1 MEYAIIE
8 DVNPQTFSETRDN
21 PMRETPLSKLGESR
35 VLRAFMPIINA
46 HNEQVAA
53 TARQAGRIEPLEVG
67 PGDDCAV
74 LAEPAPGQRTVVT
87 TDTLVEDQDFMNLW
101 PGGIAQTSE
110 AGEFNLEPAR
120 SSGYDVGRKAATQ
133 NLADVAAM
141 GARPA
146 SLFISLS
153 LPGSTP
159 YGWIDGFAHGIVDG
173 INACGA
179 AECVIGGGDI
189 GDSTEMSVTVT
200 ALGYTDRAVL
210 RSGARP
216 GDTIALAGRTAWS
229 DAGLR
234 LLLNPLSLPATAL
247 LRAIAAGQDAE
258 AVLGAV
264 AQAWAQ
270 RQAEG
275 TGALPTGVLPEGLIE
290 LARTL
295 TPEDAAHMIAVCE
308 RAVASQHHPV
318 SPIPAGEVARQHQAS
333 SMLDL
338 SDGLVKD
345 AGRVAAA
352 SGVQMRLD
360 RAAVDAFAKS
370 LLPLAR
376 LLLAIGERN
385 EAGESPASLARTFV
399 LVGGEDHGLL
409 ATFPGD
415 VPEEFV
421 PLGTCVADAPE
432 RGLSAELYGSERR
445 HDTVTGA
452 AVVMDGRSLDGM
464 GWEHYGASA

>member
-1 MEYAIIE
+1 
-8 DVNPQTFSETRDN
+8 
-21 PMRETPLSKLGESR
+21 MRETPLSKLGESR

-74 LAEPAPGQRTVVT
+74 LAAPAPGQRTVVT

-101 PGGIAQTSE
+101 PGGIARAGE
-110 AGEFNLEPAR
+110 AGEFILEPAR

-179 AECVIGGGDI
+179 TECVIGGGDI

-247 LRAIAAGQDAE
+247 LRAIAAGQEVE
-258 AVLGAV
+258 AALGVV

-270 RQAEG
+270 KQSEKSGEDSA
-275 TGALPTGVLPEGLIE
+275 ALPEGLIE
-290 LARTL
+290 LVRTL
-295 TPEDAAHMIAVCE
+295 TSEDAAQMLAVCE
-308 RAVASQHHPV
+308 RAVDSQHHPV

-360 RAAVDAFAKS
+360 RAAVDVFAEP

-409 ATFPGD
+409 ATFPGE

-432 RGLSAELYGSERR
+432 RGLSAELYGAERR
-445 HDTVTGA
+445 HNAVTGA

>member
-1 MEYAIIE
+1 
-8 DVNPQTFSETRDN
+8 
-21 PMRETPLSKLGESR
+21 MRETPLSKLGESR
-35 VLRAFMPIINA
+35 VLRAFMPVINA

-53 TARQAGRIEPLEVG
+53 TARQAGHFEPLDVG

-74 LAEPAPGQRTVVT
+74 LAAPAPGQRTVVT

-101 PGGIAQTSE
+101 PGGIARVGE
-110 AGEFNLEPAR
+110 AGEFILEPAR

-141 GARPA
+141 GARPV

-173 INACGA
+173 INVCGA
-179 AECVIGGGDI
+179 TGCVIGGGDI

-200 ALGYTDRAVL
+200 ALGYTNRAVL

-234 LLLNPLSLPATAL
+234 LLLNRLSLPATAL
-247 LRAIAAGQDAE
+247 LRAIAAGQEVEAALDA
-258 AVLGAV
+258 VG
-264 AQAWAQ
+264 QAWAQ
-270 RQAEG
+270 KQIEKQGEG
-275 TGALPTGVLPEGLIE
+275 SAVALPEGLIE
-290 LARTL
+290 LVRTL

-318 SPIPAGEVARQHQAS
+318 SLIPAGEVARQHQAS

-360 RAAVDAFAKS
+360 RAVVDAFAEP

-409 ATFPGD
+409 ATFPGE

-432 RGLSAELYGSERR
+432 RGLSAELYGAERR
-445 HDTVTGA
+445 HNAVTGA

>member
-1 MEYAIIE
+1 
-8 DVNPQTFSETRDN
+8 
-21 PMRETPLSKLGESR
+21 MRETPLSKLGESR

-53 TARQAGRIEPLEVG
+53 TARQAGHFEPLDVG

-74 LAEPAPGQRTVVT
+74 LAAPAPGQRTVVT
-87 TDTLVEDQDFMNLW
+87 TDTLVENQDFMNLW
-101 PGGIAQTSE
+101 PGGIARAGE
-110 AGEFNLEPAR
+110 AGEFILEPAR

-141 GARPA
+141 GARPV

-173 INACGA
+173 INVCGA
-179 AECVIGGGDI
+179 TGCVIGGGDI

-200 ALGYTDRAVL
+200 ALGYTNRAVL

-234 LLLNPLSLPATAL
+234 LLLNRLSLPATAL
-247 LRAIAAGQDAE
+247 LRAIAAGQEVEAALDA
-258 AVLGAV
+258 VG
-264 AQAWAQ
+264 QAWAQ
-270 RQAEG
+270 KQIEKQGEG
-275 TGALPTGVLPEGLIE
+275 SAVALPEGLIE
-290 LARTL
+290 LVRTL

-318 SPIPAGEVARQHQAS
+318 SLIPAGEVARQHQAS

-360 RAAVDAFAKS
+360 RAVVDAFAEP

-409 ATFPGD
+409 ATFPGE

-432 RGLSAELYGSERR
+432 RGLSAELYGAERR
-445 HDTVTGA
+445 HNAVTGA

>member
-1 MEYAIIE
+1 
-8 DVNPQTFSETRDN
+8 
-21 PMRETPLSKLGESR
+21 MRETPLSKLGESR

-53 TARQAGRIEPLEVG
+53 AARQAGRSEPLEVG

-74 LAEPAPGQRTVVT
+74 LAAPAPGQRTVVT

-101 PGGIAQTSE
+101 PGGIARAGE
-110 AGEFNLEPAR
+110 AGELILEPAR

-159 YGWIDGFAHGIVDG
+159 YGWIDDFAHGIVDG

-179 AECVIGGGDI
+179 TECVIGGGDI

-247 LRAIAAGQDAE
+247 LRAIATGQEAE
-258 AVLGAV
+258 AVLGTV
-264 AQAWAQ
+264 SRAWAQ
-270 RQAEG
+270 QQPEG
-275 TGALPTGVLPEGLIE
+275 AGALPEGLIE

-308 RAVASQHHPV
+308 RAVESQHHPV
-318 SPIPAGEVARQHQAS
+318 SPIPAGEVARQHKAS

-360 RAAVDAFAKS
+360 RAAVDAFAEP

-409 ATFPGD
+409 ATFPGE

-432 RGLSAELYGSERR
+432 RGLSAELYGAERR
-445 HDTVTGA
+445 HNAVTGA

>member
-1 MEYAIIE
+1 
-8 DVNPQTFSETRDN
+8 
-21 PMRETPLSKLGESR
+21 MRETPLSKLGESR

-53 TARQAGRIEPLEVG
+53 AARQAGRSEPLEVG

-101 PGGIAQTSE
+101 PGGIARAGE
-110 AGEFNLEPAR
+110 DGEFNLEPAR

-179 AECVIGGGDI
+179 TECVIGGGDI

-247 LRAIAAGQDAE
+247 LRAIAAGQEVE
-258 AVLGAV
+258 AALGAV
-264 AQAWAQ
+264 AQAWEKK
-270 RQAEG
+270 QAEG
-275 TGALPTGVLPEGLIE
+275 SSALPEGLIE

-308 RAVASQHHPV
+308 RAVESQHHPV
-318 SPIPAGEVARQHQAS
+318 SPIPAGDVARQHQAS

-360 RAAVDAFAKS
+360 RAAVDAFAEP

-409 ATFPGD
+409 ATFPGE

-432 RGLSAELYGSERR
+432 RGLSAELYGAERR
-445 HDTVTGA
+445 HNAVTGA

>member
-1 MEYAIIE
+1 
-8 DVNPQTFSETRDN
+8 
-21 PMRETPLSKLGESR
+21 MRETPLSKLGESR
-35 VLRAFMPIINA
+35 VLRAFMPIINV

-53 TARQAGRIEPLEVG
+53 TARQAGHIEPLDVG

-74 LAEPAPGQRTVVT
+74 LAAPAPGQRTVVT

-101 PGGIAQTSE
+101 PGGIAQVTE
-110 AGEFNLEPAR
+110 AGELILEPAR

-179 AECVIGGGDI
+179 TECVIGGGDI

-247 LRAIAAGQDAE
+247 LRAIASGQDTDSA
-258 AVLGAV
+258 LDAV

-270 RQAEG
+270 KQAEKSG
-275 TGALPTGVLPEGLIE
+275 EGSVALPEGLVE

-295 TPEDAAHMIAVCE
+295 TPEDAVHMLAVCE
-308 RAVASQHHPV
+308 RAVDSQHHPV
-318 SPIPAGEVARQHQAS
+318 SPIPAGEVARQHKAS

-360 RAAVDAFAKS
+360 RAAVDAFAEP

-385 EAGESPASLARTFV
+385 EAGESPASLARIFV

-409 ATFPGD
+409 ATFPGE

-432 RGLSAELYGSERR
+432 RGLSAELYGAERR
-445 HDTVTGA
+445 HNAVAGA

>member
-1 MEYAIIE
+1 
-8 DVNPQTFSETRDN
+8 
-21 PMRETPLSKLGESR
+21 MRETPLSKLGESR

-53 TARQAGRIEPLEVG
+53 AARQAGHIEPLDVG

-74 LAEPAPGQRTVVT
+74 LAAPAPGQRTVVT

-101 PGGIAQTSE
+101 PGGIARMGE
-110 AGEFNLEPAR
+110 GGEFILEPAR

-179 AECVIGGGDI
+179 TECVIGGGDI

-247 LRAIAAGQDAE
+247 LRAIAAGHDAE
-258 AVLGAV
+258 EALGAV
-264 AQAWAQ
+264 SRAWAQ
-270 RQAEG
+270 KQPEG
-275 TGALPTGVLPEGLIE
+275 AGALPEGLIE

-295 TPEDAAHMIAVCE
+295 TPEEAAHMIEVCE
-308 RAVASQHHPV
+308 RAVDSQHHPV

-360 RAAVDAFAKS
+360 RAAVDAFAEP

-409 ATFPGD
+409 ATFPGE

-421 PLGTCVADAPE
+421 PLGACVADAPE
-432 RGLSAELYGSERR
+432 RGLSAELYGAERR
-445 HDTVTGA
+445 HNAVTGA

-464 GWEHYGASA
+464 GWEHYGASE

>member
-1 MEYAIIE
+1 
-8 DVNPQTFSETRDN
+8 
-21 PMRETPLSKLGESR
+21 MRETPLSKLGESR

-53 TARQAGRIEPLEVG
+53 TARQAGHIEPLDVG

-74 LAEPAPGQRTVVT
+74 LAAPAPGQRTVVT

-101 PGGIAQTSE
+101 PGGIARTDERAGE
-110 AGEFNLEPAR
+110 AGEFILEPAR

-179 AECVIGGGDI
+179 TECVIGGGDI

-200 ALGYTDRAVL
+200 ALGYTARAVL

-234 LLLNPLSLPATAL
+234 VLLNPLSLPATAV

-258 AVLGAV
+258 EALDAVSR
-264 AQAWAQ
+264 AWA
-270 RQAEG
+270 RQQPEDA
-275 TGALPTGVLPEGLIE
+275 GALPEGLVE

-308 RAVASQHHPV
+308 RAVDSQHHPV
-318 SPIPAGEVARQHQAS
+318 SPIPAGEVAHQHKAS

-360 RAAVDAFAKS
+360 RAAVDAFAEP

-409 ATFPGD
+409 ATFPGE

-432 RGLSAELYGSERR
+432 RGLSAELYGAERR
-445 HDTVTGA
+445 HNAVTGA

>member
-1 MEYAIIE
+1 
-8 DVNPQTFSETRDN
+8 
-21 PMRETPLSKLGESR
+21 MRETPLSKLGESR

-53 TARQAGRIEPLEVG
+53 AARQAGRSEPLEVG

-74 LAEPAPGQRTVVT
+74 LAAPGQRTVVT

-101 PGGIAQTSE
+101 PGGIARAGE
-110 AGEFNLEPAR
+110 AGELILEPAR

-159 YGWIDGFAHGIVDG
+159 YGWIDDFAHGIVDG

-179 AECVIGGGDI
+179 TECVIGGGDI

-247 LRAIAAGQDAE
+247 LRAIAAGQEVEAALDA
-258 AVLGAV
+258 VG
-264 AQAWAQ
+264 QAWEKKHVEK
-270 RQAEG
+270 QAEG
-275 TGALPTGVLPEGLIE
+275 SSDLPEGLIE
-290 LARTL
+290 LVRTL
-295 TPEDAAHMIAVCE
+295 TPEDAAQMLAVCE
-308 RAVASQHHPV
+308 RAVESQHHPV

-360 RAAVDAFAKS
+360 RAAVDAFAEP

-409 ATFPGD
+409 ATFPGE

-432 RGLSAELYGSERR
+432 RGLSAELYGAERR
-445 HDTVTGA
+445 HNAVTGA

>member
-1 MEYAIIE
+1 
-8 DVNPQTFSETRDN
+8 
-21 PMRETPLSKLGESR
+21 MRETPLSQLGESR

-46 HNEQVAA
+46 HNEKVAA
-53 TARQAGRIEPLEVG
+53 AARQAGRIEPLEVG

-101 PGGIAQTSE
+101 PGGIAR
-110 AGEFNLEPAR
+110 AGEDGELILEPAC

-141 GARPA
+141 GARPV

-179 AECVIGGGDI
+179 TECVIGGGDI

-247 LRAIAAGQDAE
+247 LRAIAAGQEVE
-258 AVLGAV
+258 AALGVV

-270 RQAEG
+270 KQSEKSGEDSA
-275 TGALPTGVLPEGLIE
+275 ALPEGLIE
-290 LARTL
+290 LVRTL
-295 TPEDAAHMIAVCE
+295 TSEDAAHMIAVCE
-308 RAVASQHHPV
+308 RAVDSQHHPV
-318 SPIPAGEVARQHQAS
+318 SPVPAGEVARQHQAS

-360 RAAVDAFAKS
+360 RAAVDAFAEP

-409 ATFPGD
+409 ATFPGE

-432 RGLSAELYGSERR
+432 RGLSAELYGAERR
-445 HDTVTGA
+445 HNAVTGA

>member
-1 MEYAIIE
+1 
-8 DVNPQTFSETRDN
+8 
-21 PMRETPLSKLGESR
+21 MRETPLSKLGESR

-53 TARQAGRIEPLEVG
+53 TARQAGHFEPLDVG

-74 LAEPAPGQRTVVT
+74 LAAPAPGQRTVVT

-101 PGGIAQTSE
+101 PGGIARAGE
-110 AGEFNLEPAR
+110 DGEFNLEPAR

-173 INACGA
+173 INVCGA
-179 AECVIGGGDI
+179 TGCVIGGGDI

-200 ALGYTDRAVL
+200 ALGYTNRAVL

-234 LLLNPLSLPATAL
+234 LLLNRLSLPATAL
-247 LRAIAAGQDAE
+247 LRAIAAGQEVEAALDA
-258 AVLGAV
+258 VG
-264 AQAWAQ
+264 QAWAQ
-270 RQAEG
+270 KQIEKQGEG
-275 TGALPTGVLPEGLIE
+275 SAVALPEGLIE
-290 LARTL
+290 LVRTL

-318 SPIPAGEVARQHQAS
+318 SLIPAGEVARQHQAS

-345 AGRVAAA
+345 AGRLAAA

-360 RAAVDAFAKS
+360 RAVVDAFAEP

-409 ATFPGD
+409 ATFPGE

-432 RGLSAELYGSERR
+432 RGLSAELYGAERR
-445 HDTVTGA
+445 HNAVTGA

>member
-1 MEYAIIE
+1 
-8 DVNPQTFSETRDN
+8 
-21 PMRETPLSKLGESR
+21 MRETPLSKLGESR

-53 TARQAGRIEPLEVG
+53 AARQAGRSEPLEVG

-74 LAEPAPGQRTVVT
+74 LAAPAPGQRTVVT

-101 PGGIAQTSE
+101 PGGIARAGE
-110 AGEFNLEPAR
+110 AGELILEPAR

-159 YGWIDGFAHGIVDG
+159 YGWIDDFAHGIVDG

-179 AECVIGGGDI
+179 TECVIGGGDI

-247 LRAIAAGQDAE
+247 LRAIATGQEAE
-258 AVLGAV
+258 AVLGTV
-264 AQAWAQ
+264 SRAWAQ
-270 RQAEG
+270 QQPEG
-275 TGALPTGVLPEGLIE
+275 AGALPEGLIE

-295 TPEDAAHMIAVCE
+295 SPEEAAHMIAVCE
-308 RAVASQHHPV
+308 RAVDSQHHPV
-318 SPIPAGEVARQHQAS
+318 SPIPAGEVARQHRAS

-360 RAAVDAFAKS
+360 RAAVDAFAEP

-376 LLLAIGERN
+376 LLLAIGERT

-409 ATFPGD
+409 ATFPGE

-432 RGLSAELYGSERR
+432 RGLSAELYGAERR

>member
-1 MEYAIIE
+1 
-8 DVNPQTFSETRDN
+8 
-21 PMRETPLSKLGESR
+21 MRETPLSKLGESR

-53 TARQAGRIEPLEVG
+53 AARQAGRIEPLEVG

-74 LAEPAPGQRTVVT
+74 LAAPGQRTVVT

-101 PGGIAQTSE
+101 PGGIAR
-110 AGEFNLEPAR
+110 AGEDGELILEPAR

-141 GARPA
+141 GARPV

-179 AECVIGGGDI
+179 TECVIGGGDI

-247 LRAIAAGQDAE
+247 LRAITAGQSVE
-258 AVLGAV
+258 AALGTV

-275 TGALPTGVLPEGLIE
+275 SGALPTGALPEGLIE

-308 RAVASQHHPV
+308 RAVESQHHPV
-318 SPIPAGEVARQHQAS
+318 SPIPAGEVARQHKAS

-360 RAAVDAFAKS
+360 RAAVDAFAEP

-409 ATFPGD
+409 ATFPGE

-432 RGLSAELYGSERR
+432 RGLSAELYGAERR
-445 HDTVTGA
+445 HNAVTGA
-452 AVVMDGRSLDGM
+452 AVVMDGRSLDSM

>member
-1 MEYAIIE
+1 
-8 DVNPQTFSETRDN
+8 
-21 PMRETPLSKLGESR
+21 MRETPLSKLGESR

-53 TARQAGRIEPLEVG
+53 TARQAGHFEPLDVG

-74 LAEPAPGQRTVVT
+74 LAAPAPGQRTVVT
-87 TDTLVEDQDFMNLW
+87 TDTLVENQDFMNLW
-101 PGGIAQTSE
+101 PGGIARVGE
-110 AGEFNLEPAR
+110 AGEFILEPAR

-141 GARPA
+141 GARPV

-173 INACGA
+173 INVCGA
-179 AECVIGGGDI
+179 TGCVIGGGDI

-200 ALGYTDRAVL
+200 ALGYTNRAVL

-234 LLLNPLSLPATAL
+234 LLLNRLSLPATAL
-247 LRAIAAGQDAE
+247 LRAIAAGQEVEAALDA
-258 AVLGAV
+258 VG
-264 AQAWAQ
+264 QAWAQ
-270 RQAEG
+270 KQIEKQGEG
-275 TGALPTGVLPEGLIE
+275 SAVALPEGLIE
-290 LARTL
+290 LVRTL

-308 RAVASQHHPV
+308 RAVDSQHHPV
-318 SPIPAGEVARQHQAS
+318 SPIPAGEVARQHKAS

-360 RAAVDAFAKS
+360 RAAVDAFAEP

-385 EAGESPASLARTFV
+385 EAGESPASLARAFV

-409 ATFPGD
+409 ATFPSE

-421 PLGTCVADAPE
+421 PLGTCVADVPE
-432 RGLSAELYGSERR
+432 RGLSAELYGAERR

>member
-1 MEYAIIE
+1 
-8 DVNPQTFSETRDN
+8 
-21 PMRETPLSKLGESR
+21 MRETPLSKLGESR

-53 TARQAGRIEPLEVG
+53 AARQAGHIEPLDVG

-74 LAEPAPGQRTVVT
+74 LAAPAPGQRTVVT

-101 PGGIAQTSE
+101 PGGIARIGE
-110 AGEFNLEPAR
+110 GGEFILEPAR

-179 AECVIGGGDI
+179 TECVIGGGDI

-247 LRAIAAGQDAE
+247 LRAIAAGQDVEAALE
-258 AVLGAV
+258 AVSRV
-264 AQAWAQ
+264 WAQ
-270 RQAEG
+270 KQAEG
-275 TGALPTGVLPEGLIE
+275 TADLPEGLIE
-290 LARTL
+290 FARTL
-295 TPEDAAHMIAVCE
+295 TPEDAAHMVAVCE
-308 RAVASQHHPV
+308 RAVDSQHHPV
-318 SPIPAGEVARQHQAS
+318 SPIPAGEVARQHRAS

-360 RAAVDAFAKS
+360 RAAVDAFAEP

-409 ATFPGD
+409 ATFPGE

-432 RGLSAELYGSERR
+432 RGLSAELYGAERR
-445 HDTVTGA
+445 HNAVTGA

>member
-1 MEYAIIE
+1 
-8 DVNPQTFSETRDN
+8 
-21 PMRETPLSKLGESR
+21 MRETPLSKLGESR

-53 TARQAGRIEPLEVG
+53 TARQAGHFEPLDVG

-74 LAEPAPGQRTVVT
+74 LAAPAPGQRTVVT
-87 TDTLVEDQDFMNLW
+87 TDTLVENQDFMNLW
-101 PGGIAQTSE
+101 PGGIARVGE
-110 AGEFNLEPAR
+110 AGEFILEPAR

-141 GARPA
+141 GARPV

-173 INACGA
+173 INVCGA
-179 AECVIGGGDI
+179 TGCVIGGGDI

-200 ALGYTDRAVL
+200 ALGYTNRAVL

-234 LLLNPLSLPATAL
+234 LLLNRLSLPATAL
-247 LRAIAAGQDAE
+247 LRAIAAGQEVEAALDA
-258 AVLGAV
+258 VG
-264 AQAWAQ
+264 QAWAQ
-270 RQAEG
+270 KQIEKQGEG
-275 TGALPTGVLPEGLIE
+275 SAVALPEGLIE
-290 LARTL
+290 LVRTL

-318 SPIPAGEVARQHQAS
+318 SLIPAGEVARQHQAS

-360 RAAVDAFAKS
+360 RAVVDAFAEP

-409 ATFPGD
+409 ATFPGE

-432 RGLSAELYGSERR
+432 RGLSAELYGAERR
-445 HDTVTGA
+445 HNAVTGA

-464 GWEHYGASA
+464 GWEH

>member
-1 MEYAIIE
+1 
-8 DVNPQTFSETRDN
+8 
-21 PMRETPLSKLGESR
+21 MRETPLSKLGESR

-53 TARQAGRIEPLEVG
+53 TARQAGHFEPLDVG

-74 LAEPAPGQRTVVT
+74 LAAPAPGQRTVVT
-87 TDTLVEDQDFMNLW
+87 TDTLVENQDFMNLW
-101 PGGIAQTSE
+101 PGGIARVGE
-110 AGEFNLEPAR
+110 AGEFILEPAR

-173 INACGA
+173 INVCGA
-179 AECVIGGGDI
+179 TGCVIGGGDI

-200 ALGYTDRAVL
+200 ALGYTNRAVL

-234 LLLNPLSLPATAL
+234 LLLNRLSLPATAL
-247 LRAIAAGQDAE
+247 LRAIAAGQEVEAALDA
-258 AVLGAV
+258 VG
-264 AQAWAQ
+264 QAWAQ
-270 RQAEG
+270 KQIEKQGEG
-275 TGALPTGVLPEGLIE
+275 SAVALPEGLIE
-290 LARTL
+290 LVRTL

-318 SPIPAGEVARQHQAS
+318 SLIPAGEVARQHQAS

-345 AGRVAAA
+345 AGRLAAA

-360 RAAVDAFAKS
+360 RAVVDAFAEP

-409 ATFPGD
+409 ATFPGE

-432 RGLSAELYGSERR
+432 RGLSAELYGAERR
-445 HDTVTGA
+445 HNAVTGA

>member
-1 MEYAIIE
+1 
-8 DVNPQTFSETRDN
+8 
-21 PMRETPLSKLGESR
+21 MRETPLSKLGESR

-53 TARQAGRIEPLEVG
+53 TARQAGHIEPLDVG

-74 LAEPAPGQRTVVT
+74 LAAPAPGQRTVVT

-101 PGGIAQTSE
+101 PGGIARTGE
-110 AGEFNLEPAR
+110 AGEFILEPAR

-179 AECVIGGGDI
+179 TECVIGGGDI
-189 GDSTEMSVTVT
+189 GDSAEMSVTVT

-247 LRAIAAGQDAE
+247 LRAIATGQDAE
-258 AVLGAV
+258 AALGAV
-264 AQAWAQ
+264 AKAWEKK
-270 RQAEG
+270 QAEG
-275 TGALPTGVLPEGLIE
+275 SAPLPEGLIE
-290 LARTL
+290 LARAL

-308 RAVASQHHPV
+308 RAVESQHHPV
-318 SPIPAGEVARQHQAS
+318 SPIPAGEVARQHKAS

-360 RAAVDAFAKS
+360 RAAVDAFAEP

-409 ATFPGD
+409 ATFPGE

-432 RGLSAELYGSERR
+432 RGLSAELYGAERR
-445 HDTVTGA
+445 HNAVTGA

>member
-1 MEYAIIE
+1 
-8 DVNPQTFSETRDN
+8 
-21 PMRETPLSKLGESR
+21 MRETPLSKLGESR

-179 AECVIGGGDI
+179 TECVIGGGDI

-200 ALGYTDRAVL
+200 ALGDTDRAVL

-258 AVLGAV
+258 VALNAV

-270 RQAEG
+270 QQPEG
-275 TGALPTGVLPEGLIE
+275 TGALPEGLIE

-295 TPEDAAHMIAVCE
+295 TPEYAAQMLAVCE
-308 RAVASQHHPV
+308 RAVDSQHHPV

-352 SGVQMRLD
+352 SGIQMRLD
-360 RAAVDAFAKS
+360 RAAVDAFAEP

-409 ATFPGD
+409 ATFPGE

-432 RGLSAELYGSERR
+432 RGLSAELYGAERR
-445 HDTVTGA
+445 HNAVTGA

>member
-1 MEYAIIE
+1 M
-8 DVNPQTFSETRDN
+8 
-21 PMRETPLSKLGESR
+21 
-35 VLRAFMPIINA
+35 
-46 HNEQVAA
+46 
-53 TARQAGRIEPLEVG
+53 
-67 PGDDCAV
+67 
-74 LAEPAPGQRTVVT
+74 
-87 TDTLVEDQDFMNLW
+87 
-101 PGGIAQTSE
+101 
-110 AGEFNLEPAR
+110 
-120 SSGYDVGRKAATQ
+120 GRKAATQ

-141 GARPA
+141 GARPV

-173 INACGA
+173 INVCGA
-179 AECVIGGGDI
+179 TGCVIGGGDI

-200 ALGYTDRAVL
+200 ALGYTNRAVL

-234 LLLNPLSLPATAL
+234 LLLNRLSLPATAL
-247 LRAIAAGQDAE
+247 LRAIAAGQEVEAALDA
-258 AVLGAV
+258 VG
-264 AQAWAQ
+264 QAWAQ
-270 RQAEG
+270 KQIEKQGEG
-275 TGALPTGVLPEGLIE
+275 SAVALPEGLIE
-290 LARTL
+290 LVRTL

-318 SPIPAGEVARQHQAS
+318 SLIPAGEVARQHQAS

-360 RAAVDAFAKS
+360 RAVVDAFAEP

-409 ATFPGD
+409 ATFPGE

-432 RGLSAELYGSERR
+432 RGLSAELYGAERR
-445 HDTVTGA
+445 HNAVTGA

>member
-1 MEYAIIE
+1 
-8 DVNPQTFSETRDN
+8 
-21 PMRETPLSKLGESR
+21 MRETPLSKLGESR

-53 TARQAGRIEPLEVG
+53 AARQAGRIEPLEVG

-74 LAEPAPGQRTVVT
+74 LAAPGQRTVVT

-101 PGGIAQTSE
+101 PGGIARAGE
-110 AGEFNLEPAR
+110 DGEFNLEPAR

-159 YGWIDGFAHGIVDG
+159 YGWIDDFAHGIVDG

-179 AECVIGGGDI
+179 TECVIGGGDI

-247 LRAIAAGQDAE
+247 LRAIAAGQEVE
-258 AVLGAV
+258 AALGAV
-264 AQAWAQ
+264 AQAWEKK
-270 RQAEG
+270 QAEG
-275 TGALPTGVLPEGLIE
+275 SSALPEGLIE
-290 LARTL
+290 LVRTL

-308 RAVASQHHPV
+308 RAVESQHHPV
-318 SPIPAGEVARQHQAS
+318 SPIPAGDVARQHQAS

-360 RAAVDAFAKS
+360 RAAVDAFAEP

-409 ATFPGD
+409 ATFPGE

-432 RGLSAELYGSERR
+432 RGLSAELYGAERR
-445 HDTVTGA
+445 HNAVTGA

>member
-1 MEYAIIE
+1 
-8 DVNPQTFSETRDN
+8 
-21 PMRETPLSKLGESR
+21 MRETPLSKLGESR

-46 HNEQVAA
+46 HNEQVAVA
-53 TARQAGRIEPLEVG
+53 ARQAGHIEPLEVG

-74 LAEPAPGQRTVVT
+74 LAAPAPGQRTVVT

-101 PGGIAQTSE
+101 PGGIAQVAE
-110 AGEFNLEPAR
+110 GGEFILEPAR

-179 AECVIGGGDI
+179 TECVIGGGDI

-247 LRAIAAGQDAE
+247 LRAIAAGQEVE
-258 AVLGAV
+258 AALGAV

-270 RQAEG
+270 WQAEG
-275 TGALPTGVLPEGLIE
+275 TGALPAGVLPEGLIE

-295 TPEDAAHMIAVCE
+295 TPEDAAQMLAVCE
-308 RAVASQHHPV
+308 RAVDSQHHPV

-360 RAAVDAFAKS
+360 RAAVDAFAEP

-409 ATFPGD
+409 ATFPGE

-432 RGLSAELYGSERR
+432 RGLSAELYGVERR
-445 HDTVTGA
+445 HNAVTGA

-464 GWEHYGASA
+464 GWEHYGVSA

>member
-1 MEYAIIE
+1 
-8 DVNPQTFSETRDN
+8 
-21 PMRETPLSKLGESR
+21 MRETPLSKLGESR

-53 TARQAGRIEPLEVG
+53 VARQAGHIEPLEVG

-179 AECVIGGGDI
+179 TECVIGGGDI
-189 GDSTEMSVTVT
+189 GDSTKMSVTVT

-295 TPEDAAHMIAVCE
+295 NPEDAAQMLAVCE
-308 RAVASQHHPV
+308 CAVDSQHHPV
-318 SPIPAGEVARQHQAS
+318 SPIPAGEVARQHKAS

-360 RAAVDAFAKS
+360 RAAVDAFAEP

-376 LLLAIGERN
+376 LLLVIGERN
-385 EAGESPASLARTFV
+385 EVGESPASLARTFV

-432 RGLSAELYGSERR
+432 RGLSADLYGSERR
-445 HDTVTGA
+445 HDTVTRA

>member
-1 MEYAIIE
+1 
-8 DVNPQTFSETRDN
+8 
-21 PMRETPLSKLGESR
+21 MRETPLSKLGESR

-53 TARQAGRIEPLEVG
+53 TARQAGHIEPLDVG

-74 LAEPAPGQRTVVT
+74 LAAPAPGQRTVVT

-101 PGGIAQTSE
+101 PGGIARAGE
-110 AGEFNLEPAR
+110 AGEFILEPAR

-179 AECVIGGGDI
+179 TECVIGGGDI

-234 LLLNPLSLPATAL
+234 LLLNPLSLPATAV
-247 LRAIAAGQDAE
+247 LRAVAAGHDAE
-258 AVLGAV
+258 AALDAV
-264 AQAWAQ
+264 SRAWAQ
-270 RQAEG
+270 QQPEG
-275 TGALPTGVLPEGLIE
+275 TGTLPAGTLPAGALPEGLIE

-295 TPEDAAHMIAVCE
+295 TPEDAAQMLAVCE
-308 RAVASQHHPV
+308 RAVDSQHHPV
-318 SPIPAGEVARQHQAS
+318 SPIPAGEVAHQHKAS

-360 RAAVDAFAKS
+360 RAAVDAFAEP

-409 ATFPGD
+409 ATFPGE

-432 RGLSAELYGSERR
+432 RGLSAELYGAERR
-445 HDTVTGA
+445 HNAVTGA
-452 AVVMDGRSLDGM
+452 AVVMDGCSLDGM

>member
-1 MEYAIIE
+1 
-8 DVNPQTFSETRDN
+8 
-21 PMRETPLSKLGESR
+21 MRETPLSKLGESR

-46 HNEQVAA
+46 HNEQAAA
-53 TARQAGRIEPLEVG
+53 TAHQAGHIEPLDVG

-74 LAEPAPGQRTVVT
+74 LAAPAPGQRTVVT

-101 PGGIAQTSE
+101 PGGIAR
-110 AGEFNLEPAR
+110 AGEDGEFILEPAR

-179 AECVIGGGDI
+179 TECVIGGGDI

-247 LRAIAAGQDAE
+247 LRAIAAGQDVEAALE
-258 AVLGAV
+258 AVSW
-264 AQAWAQ
+264 AWAQ
-270 RQAEG
+270 QQPEG
-275 TGALPTGVLPEGLIE
+275 AGALPEGLIE
-290 LARTL
+290 LAHTL

-308 RAVASQHHPV
+308 RAVESQHHPV
-318 SPIPAGEVARQHQAS
+318 SPIPAGEVARQYQAS

-360 RAAVDAFAKS
+360 RAAVAAFAEP

-385 EAGESPASLARTFV
+385 EAGESSASLARTFV

-409 ATFPGD
+409 ATFPGE

-432 RGLSAELYGSERR
+432 RGLSAELYGTERR
-445 HDTVTGA
+445 HNAVTGA

>member
-1 MEYAIIE
+1 
-8 DVNPQTFSETRDN
+8 
-21 PMRETPLSKLGESR
+21 MRETPLSKLGESR

-53 TARQAGRIEPLEVG
+53 TARQAGHFEPLDVG

-74 LAEPAPGQRTVVT
+74 LAAPAPGQRTVVT
-87 TDTLVEDQDFMNLW
+87 TDTLVENQDFMNLW
-101 PGGIAQTSE
+101 PGGIARVGE
-110 AGEFNLEPAR
+110 AGEFILEPAR

-141 GARPA
+141 GARPV

-173 INACGA
+173 INVCGA
-179 AECVIGGGDI
+179 TGCVIGGGDI

-200 ALGYTDRAVL
+200 ALGYTNRAVL

-234 LLLNPLSLPATAL
+234 LLLNRLSLPATAL
-247 LRAIAAGQDAE
+247 LRAIAAGQEVEAALDA
-258 AVLGAV
+258 VG
-264 AQAWAQ
+264 QAWAQ
-270 RQAEG
+270 KQIEKQGEG
-275 TGALPTGVLPEGLIE
+275 SAVALPEGLIE
-290 LARTL
+290 LVRTL

-318 SPIPAGEVARQHQAS
+318 SLIPAGEVARQHQAS

-360 RAAVDAFAKS
+360 RAAVDAFAKP

>member
-1 MEYAIIE
+1 
-8 DVNPQTFSETRDN
+8 
-21 PMRETPLSKLGESR
+21 MRETPLSKLGESR

-53 TARQAGRIEPLEVG
+53 AARQVGHIEPLDVG

-74 LAEPAPGQRTVVT
+74 LAAPAPGQRTVVT

-101 PGGIAQTSE
+101 PGGIARAGE
-110 AGEFNLEPAR
+110 AGEFILEPAR

-179 AECVIGGGDI
+179 TECVIGGGDI

-247 LRAIAAGQDAE
+247 LRAIAAGQDVEVA
-258 AVLGAV
+258 LDAV

-270 RQAEG
+270 KHAEKQG
-275 TGALPTGVLPEGLIE
+275 EGAAALPEGLIE
-290 LARTL
+290 LVRTL
-295 TPEDAAHMIAVCE
+295 TPEDAAQMLAVCE
-308 RAVASQHHPV
+308 RAVDSQHHPV
-318 SPIPAGEVARQHQAS
+318 SPIPAGEVARQHRAS

-360 RAAVDAFAKS
+360 RAAVDSFAEP
-370 LLPLAR
+370 LQPLAR
-376 LLLAIGERN
+376 LLLAIGECN
-385 EAGESPASLARTFV
+385 EVGESPASLARTFV

-409 ATFPGD
+409 ATFPGE

-432 RGLSAELYGSERR
+432 RGLSAELYGVERR
-445 HDTVTGA
+445 HNAVTGA

-464 GWEHYGASA
+464 GWEHYGVSA

>member
-1 MEYAIIE
+1 
-8 DVNPQTFSETRDN
+8 
-21 PMRETPLSKLGESR
+21 MRETPLSKLGESR

-53 TARQAGRIEPLEVG
+53 AARQAGHIEPLDVG

-74 LAEPAPGQRTVVT
+74 LAAPAPGQRTVVT

-101 PGGIAQTSE
+101 PGGIAQVAE
-110 AGEFNLEPAR
+110 GGEFILEPAR

-179 AECVIGGGDI
+179 TECVIGGGDI

-295 TPEDAAHMIAVCE
+295 NPEDAADMLAICE
-308 RAVASQHHPV
+308 RAVDSQHHPV
-318 SPIPAGEVARQHQAS
+318 SPIPAGEVARQHRAS

-360 RAAVDAFAKS
+360 RAAVDAFAEP

>member
-1 MEYAIIE
+1 
-8 DVNPQTFSETRDN
+8 
-21 PMRETPLSKLGESR
+21 MRETPLSKLGESR

-46 HNEQVAA
+46 HNKQVAA
-53 TARQAGRIEPLEVG
+53 AARQAGRIEPLEVG

-101 PGGIAQTSE
+101 PGGIARAGE
-110 AGEFNLEPAR
+110 AGEFILDPAR

-179 AECVIGGGDI
+179 TECVIGGGDI

-247 LRAIAAGQDAE
+247 LRAIAAGQEVE
-258 AVLGAV
+258 AALGAV
-264 AQAWAQ
+264 AQAWEKK
-270 RQAEG
+270 QAEG
-275 TGALPTGVLPEGLIE
+275 SSALPEGLIE

-308 RAVASQHHPV
+308 RAVESQHHPV

-352 SGVQMRLD
+352 SGVQMHLD
-360 RAAVDAFAKS
+360 RAAVDAFAEP
-370 LLPLAR
+370 LLPLAC

-409 ATFPGD
+409 ATFPGE

>member
-1 MEYAIIE
+1 
-8 DVNPQTFSETRDN
+8 
-21 PMRETPLSKLGESR
+21 MRETPLSKLGESR

-53 TARQAGRIEPLEVG
+53 AARQAGHIEPLEVG

-74 LAEPAPGQRTVVT
+74 LAAPGQRTVVT

-101 PGGIAQTSE
+101 PGGIAR
-110 AGEFNLEPAR
+110 AGEDGELILEPAC

-179 AECVIGGGDI
+179 TECVIGGGDI

-210 RSGARP
+210 RSGART
-216 GDTIALAGRTAWS
+216 GDTIALAGCTAWS

-247 LRAIAAGQDAE
+247 LRAIAAGQEVEAALDA
-258 AVLGAV
+258 VG
-264 AQAWAQ
+264 QAWEKKHVEK
-270 RQAEG
+270 QAEG
-275 TGALPTGVLPEGLIE
+275 SAPLPEGLIE

-318 SPIPAGEVARQHQAS
+318 SPIPAGEVARQHKAS

-360 RAAVDAFAKS
+360 RAAVDAFAEP

-409 ATFPGD
+409 ATFPGE
-415 VPEEFV
+415 VPEEFM

-432 RGLSAELYGSERR
+432 RGLSAELYGAERR
-445 HDTVTGA
+445 HNAVTGA
-452 AVVMDGRSLDGM
+452 AVVMGGRSLDGM

>member
-1 MEYAIIE
+1 
-8 DVNPQTFSETRDN
+8 
-21 PMRETPLSKLGESR
+21 MRETPLSKLGESR

-53 TARQAGRIEPLEVG
+53 AARQAGRIEPLEVG

-74 LAEPAPGQRTVVT
+74 LAAPAPGQRTVVT

-101 PGGIAQTSE
+101 PGGIARAGE
-110 AGEFNLEPAR
+110 DGEFNLEPAR

-159 YGWIDGFAHGIVDG
+159 YGWIDDFAHGIVDG

-179 AECVIGGGDI
+179 TECVIGGGDI

-247 LRAIAAGQDAE
+247 LRAIAAGQEVE
-258 AVLGAV
+258 AALGAV
-264 AQAWAQ
+264 AQAWEKK
-270 RQAEG
+270 QAEG
-275 TGALPTGVLPEGLIE
+275 SSALPEGLIE
-290 LARTL
+290 LVRTL

-308 RAVASQHHPV
+308 RAVESQHHPV
-318 SPIPAGEVARQHQAS
+318 SPIPAGDVARQHQAS

-360 RAAVDAFAKS
+360 RAAVDAFAEP

-409 ATFPGD
+409 ATFPGE

-432 RGLSAELYGSERR
+432 RGLSAELYGAERR
-445 HDTVTGA
+445 HNAVTGA

>member
-1 MEYAIIE
+1 
-8 DVNPQTFSETRDN
+8 
-21 PMRETPLSKLGESR
+21 MRETPLSKLGESR

-53 TARQAGRIEPLEVG
+53 TARQAGHLEPLDVG

-74 LAEPAPGQRTVVT
+74 LAAPAPGQRTVVT
-87 TDTLVEDQDFMNLW
+87 TDTLVENQDFMNLW
-101 PGGIAQTSE
+101 PGGIARVGE
-110 AGEFNLEPAR
+110 AGEFILEPAR

-141 GARPA
+141 GARPV

-173 INACGA
+173 INVCGA
-179 AECVIGGGDI
+179 TGCVIGGGDI

-200 ALGYTDRAVL
+200 ALGYTNRAVL

-234 LLLNPLSLPATAL
+234 LLLNRLSLPATAL
-247 LRAIAAGQDAE
+247 LRAIAAGQEVEAALDA
-258 AVLGAV
+258 VG
-264 AQAWAQ
+264 QAWAQ
-270 RQAEG
+270 KQIEKQGEG
-275 TGALPTGVLPEGLIE
+275 SAVALPEGLIE
-290 LARTL
+290 LVRTL

-318 SPIPAGEVARQHQAS
+318 SLIPAGEVARQHQAS

-360 RAAVDAFAKS
+360 RAVVDAFAEP

-409 ATFPGD
+409 ATFPGE

-432 RGLSAELYGSERR
+432 RGLSAELYGAERR
-445 HDTVTGA
+445 HNAVTGA

>member
-1 MEYAIIE
+1 
-8 DVNPQTFSETRDN
+8 
-21 PMRETPLSKLGESR
+21 MRETPLSKLGESR

-46 HNEQVAA
+46 HNKQVAA
-53 TARQAGRIEPLEVG
+53 AARQAGRIEPLEVG

-101 PGGIAQTSE
+101 PGGIARAGE
-110 AGEFNLEPAR
+110 AGELILEPAR

-159 YGWIDGFAHGIVDG
+159 YGWIDDFAHGIVDG

-179 AECVIGGGDI
+179 TECVIGGGDI

-247 LRAIAAGQDAE
+247 LRAIATGQEAE
-258 AVLGAV
+258 AVLGTV
-264 AQAWAQ
+264 SRAWAQ
-270 RQAEG
+270 QQPEG
-275 TGALPTGVLPEGLIE
+275 AGALPEGLIE

-295 TPEDAAHMIAVCE
+295 TPEDAAQMLAVCE
-308 RAVASQHHPV
+308 RAVDSQHHPV

-360 RAAVDAFAKS
+360 RAAVDAFAEP

-409 ATFPGD
+409 ATFPGE

-432 RGLSAELYGSERR
+432 RGLSVELYGAERR
-445 HDTVTGA
+445 HNAVTGA

>member
-1 MEYAIIE
+1 
-8 DVNPQTFSETRDN
+8 
-21 PMRETPLSKLGESR
+21 MRETPLSQLGESR

-46 HNEQVAA
+46 HNEKVAA
-53 TARQAGRIEPLEVG
+53 AARQAGRIEPLEVG

-74 LAEPAPGQRTVVT
+74 LAAPAPGQRTVVT

-101 PGGIAQTSE
+101 PGGIAR
-110 AGEFNLEPAR
+110 AGEDGELILEPAR

-141 GARPA
+141 GARPV

-179 AECVIGGGDI
+179 TECVIGGGDI

-247 LRAIAAGQDAE
+247 LRAIAAGQEVE
-258 AVLGAV
+258 AALGVV

-270 RQAEG
+270 KQSEKSGEDSA
-275 TGALPTGVLPEGLIE
+275 ALPEGLIE
-290 LARTL
+290 LVRTL
-295 TPEDAAHMIAVCE
+295 TSEDAAHMIAVCE
-308 RAVASQHHPV
+308 RAVDSQHHPV
-318 SPIPAGEVARQHQAS
+318 SPVPAGEVARQHQAS

-360 RAAVDAFAKS
+360 RAAVDAFAEP

-409 ATFPGD
+409 ATFPGE

-432 RGLSAELYGSERR
+432 RGLSAELYGAERR
-445 HDTVTGA
+445 HNAVTGA

>member
-1 MEYAIIE
+1 
-8 DVNPQTFSETRDN
+8 
-21 PMRETPLSKLGESR
+21 MRETPLSKLGESR

-53 TARQAGRIEPLEVG
+53 AARQAGRSEPLEVG

-101 PGGIAQTSE
+101 PGGIARAGE
-110 AGEFNLEPAR
+110 DGEFNLEPAR

-179 AECVIGGGDI
+179 TECVIGGGDI

-247 LRAIAAGQDAE
+247 LRAIAAGQEVE
-258 AVLGAV
+258 AALGAV
-264 AQAWAQ
+264 AQAWEKK
-270 RQAEG
+270 QAEG
-275 TGALPTGVLPEGLIE
+275 SSALPEGLIE

-308 RAVASQHHPV
+308 RAVDSQHHPV
-318 SPIPAGEVARQHQAS
+318 SPIPAGDVARQHQAS

-360 RAAVDAFAKS
+360 RTAVDAFAEP

-409 ATFPGD
+409 ATFPGE

-421 PLGTCVADAPE
+421 PLGTCVADTPE
-432 RGLSAELYGSERR
+432 RGLSAELYGAERR
-445 HDTVTGA
+445 HNAVTGA

>member
-1 MEYAIIE
+1 
-8 DVNPQTFSETRDN
+8 
-21 PMRETPLSKLGESR
+21 MRETPLSKLGESR

-53 TARQAGRIEPLEVG
+53 TARQAGHIEPLDVG

-74 LAEPAPGQRTVVT
+74 LAAPAPGQRTVVT

-101 PGGIAQTSE
+101 PGGIARAGE
-110 AGEFNLEPAR
+110 AGEFILEPAR

-179 AECVIGGGDI
+179 IECVIGGGDI

-247 LRAIAAGQDAE
+247 LRAVAAGHDAE
-258 AVLGAV
+258 AAQGAV
-264 AQAWAQ
+264 SRAWA
-270 RQAEG
+270 RQQPEG
-275 TGALPTGVLPEGLIE
+275 AGALPAGALPEGLIE

-295 TPEDAAHMIAVCE
+295 TPEEAAQMLAVCE
-308 RAVASQHHPV
+308 RAVDSQHHPV
-318 SPIPAGEVARQHQAS
+318 SPIPAGEVARQYKAS

-360 RAAVDAFAKS
+360 RAAVDAFAEP

-409 ATFPGD
+409 ATFPGE

-432 RGLSAELYGSERR
+432 RGLSAELYGAERR
-445 HDTVTGA
+445 HNAVTGA
-452 AVVMDGRSLDGM
+452 AVVMDGRSLDGI

>member
-1 MEYAIIE
+1 M
-8 DVNPQTFSETRDN
+8 
-21 PMRETPLSKLGESR
+21 
-35 VLRAFMPIINA
+35 
-46 HNEQVAA
+46 
-53 TARQAGRIEPLEVG
+53 
-67 PGDDCAV
+67 
-74 LAEPAPGQRTVVT
+74 
-87 TDTLVEDQDFMNLW
+87 
-101 PGGIAQTSE
+101 
-110 AGEFNLEPAR
+110 
-120 SSGYDVGRKAATQ
+120 
-133 NLADVAAM
+133 
-141 GARPA
+141 
-146 SLFISLS
+146 
-153 LPGSTP
+153 
-159 YGWIDGFAHGIVDG
+159 
-173 INACGA
+173 
-179 AECVIGGGDI
+179 IGGGDI

-234 LLLNPLSLPATAL
+234 LLLNPLSQPATAL

-258 AVLGAV
+258 AALGAV

-270 RQAEG
+270 RQAEKQAEG
-275 TGALPTGVLPEGLIE
+275 SGALPEGLIE
-290 LARTL
+290 LARAL
-295 TPEDAAHMIAVCE
+295 TPEDAAQMLAVCE
-308 RAVASQHHPV
+308 RAVDSQHHPV

-360 RAAVDAFAKS
+360 RAAVDVFAEP

-409 ATFPGD
+409 ATFPGE

-432 RGLSAELYGSERR
+432 RGLSAELYGAERR
-445 HDTVTGA
+445 HNAVTGA

>member
-1 MEYAIIE
+1 
-8 DVNPQTFSETRDN
+8 
-21 PMRETPLSKLGESR
+21 MRETPLSKLGESR

-53 TARQAGRIEPLEVG
+53 AARQAGHIEPLDVG

-74 LAEPAPGQRTVVT
+74 LAAPAPGQRTVVT

-101 PGGIAQTSE
+101 PGGIARMGE
-110 AGEFNLEPAR
+110 GGEFILEPAR

-141 GARPA
+141 GARPV

-179 AECVIGGGDI
+179 TECVIGGGDI

-247 LRAIAAGQDAE
+247 LRAIATGQEAE
-258 AVLGAV
+258 AVLEAV
-264 AQAWAQ
+264 SRAWAQ
-270 RQAEG
+270 KHAEKQAEG
-275 TGALPTGVLPEGLIE
+275 TGALPGGALPEGLIE

-295 TPEDAAHMIAVCE
+295 SPEDAAHMIAVCE
-308 RAVASQHHPV
+308 RAVDSQHHPV
-318 SPIPAGEVARQHQAS
+318 SPIPAGEVARQYKAS

-360 RAAVDAFAKS
+360 RAAVDAF
-370 LLPLAR
+370 
-376 LLLAIGERN
+376 
-385 EAGESPASLARTFV
+385 
-399 LVGGEDHGLL
+399 
-409 ATFPGD
+409 
-415 VPEEFV
+415 
-421 PLGTCVADAPE
+421 
-432 RGLSAELYGSERR
+432 Y
-445 HDTVTGA
+445 
-452 AVVMDGRSLDGM
+452 
-464 GWEHYGASA
+464 

>member
-1 MEYAIIE
+1 
-8 DVNPQTFSETRDN
+8 
-21 PMRETPLSKLGESR
+21 MRETPLSKLGESR

-53 TARQAGRIEPLEVG
+53 TARQTGRIEPLEVG

-74 LAEPAPGQRTVVT
+74 LAAPAPGQRTVVT
-87 TDTLVEDQDFMNLW
+87 TDTLVENQDFMNLW
-101 PGGIAQTSE
+101 PGGIARVGE
-110 AGEFNLEPAR
+110 AGEFILEPAR

-141 GARPA
+141 GARPV

-173 INACGA
+173 INVCGA
-179 AECVIGGGDI
+179 TGCVIGGGDI

-200 ALGYTDRAVL
+200 ALGYTNRAVL

-234 LLLNPLSLPATAL
+234 LLLNRLSLPATAL
-247 LRAIAAGQDAE
+247 LRAIAAGQEVEAALDA
-258 AVLGAV
+258 VG
-264 AQAWAQ
+264 QAWAQ
-270 RQAEG
+270 KQIEKQGEG
-275 TGALPTGVLPEGLIE
+275 SAVALPEGLIE
-290 LARTL
+290 LVRTL

-318 SPIPAGEVARQHQAS
+318 SLIPAGEVARQHQAS

-360 RAAVDAFAKS
+360 RAVVDAFAEP

-409 ATFPGD
+409 ATFPGE

-432 RGLSAELYGSERR
+432 RGLSAELYGAERR
-445 HDTVTGA
+445 HNAVTGA